1 MAKQV
6 LRSVDPEALAVAL
19 DSAEEHGL
27 LLTAPDPDKAPEQ
40 CVYLRYAPL
49 AQLELLASRLPY
61 AKVQFGTM
69 GGAVKYKI
77 VRPVFHRAVIQ
88 HVLRFV
94 FPSDQ
99 DFEPMLRALST
110 VDKKYWKVV

>member
-6 LRSVDPEALAVAL
+6 LRSVDPDALAVAL

-27 LLTAPDPDKAPEQ
+27 VRTAPDPDKAPEN
-40 CVYLRYAPL
+40 CVYLKFAGPE
-49 AQLELLASRLPY
+49 QLEVLASRLPHV
-61 AKVQFGTM
+61 KVQFRTM
-69 GGAVKYKI
+69 GGAGRSKV
-77 VRPVFHRAVIQ
+77 VREVFHKTVIL

-110 VDKKYWKVV
+110 VD